1 MKLILASKSPR
12 RRQILGEMGYTFE
25 VLVAECDESYAH
37 TLSPREGVELLAQRK
52 GAAVADAYGL
62 TQDVNSVILS
72 SDTLV
77 DLDGVALGKPV
88 DEEDAFRM
96 LRSLSGNTHSV
107 FTGVAVL
114 GSEGLDLRSEE
125 SRVTFREMSDEEI
138 RGYIATGEPMDKAGA
153 YGVQGRGA
161 VFVEHLD
168 GDFFNVMG
176 LPLCTLAQMLKQQGV
191 KVF

>member
-1 MKLILASKSPR
+1 M
-12 RRQILGEMGYTFE
+12 
-25 VLVAECDESYAH
+25 
-37 TLSPREGVELLAQRK
+37 
-52 GAAVADAYGL
+52 
-62 TQDVNSVILS
+62 
-72 SDTLV
+72 

-114 GSEGLDLRSEE
+114 GSGGLDLRSEE

>member
-1 MKLILASKSPR
+1 MMELVLASASPR
-12 RRQILGEMGYTFE
+12 RLELMNMLGFE
-25 VLVAECDESYAH
+25 DLTVL
-37 TLSPREGVELLAQRK
+37 P
-52 GAAVADAYGL
+52 AVGEE
-62 TQDVNSVILS
+62 N
-72 SDTLV
+72 V
-77 DLDGVALGKPV
+77 DLSQPPHEIVRQLAMNKAVEVSLRCEGHPLIVAADTIVWYNNKVYGKPV

-114 GSEGLDLRSEE
+114 GSGGLDLRSEE

>member
-1 MKLILASKSPR
+1 MFDRIRIILASGSPR
-12 RRQILGEMGYTFE
+12 RT
-25 VLVAECDESYAH
+25 
-37 TLSPREGVELLAQRK
+37 ELLSTAGIRHEVIVSGAEEDVREKDPGKLVEELSVRK
-52 GAAVADAYGL
+52 AEAVFRTLDDDPVIVIGADTVVA
-62 TQDVNSVILS
+62 
-72 SDTLV
+72 
-77 DLDGVALGKPV
+77 LDGEILGKPA

-107 FTGVAVL
+107 FTGVAVFRD
-114 GSEGLDLRSEE
+114 GELDLRSEE
-125 SRVTFREMSDEEI
+125 SRVTFRELSDEEI

-153 YGVQGRGA
+153 YGVQGKGA

-191 KVF
+191 EVF

>member
-1 MKLILASKSPR
+1 M
-12 RRQILGEMGYTFE
+12 Y
-25 VLVAECDESYAH
+25 
-37 TLSPREGVELLAQRK
+37 
-52 GAAVADAYGL
+52 L
-62 TQDVNSVILS
+62 TQPPHEIVRQLAMNKAVEVSLRCEGHPLIVAA
-72 SDTLV
+72 DTIV
-77 DLDGVALGKPV
+77 WYNNKVYGKPV

-114 GSEGLDLRSEE
+114 GSGGLDLRSEE

>member
-1 MKLILASKSPR
+1 MMQIVLASASPR
-12 RRQILGEMGYTFE
+12 RRELVEMLGFRDLVILPAVGEEY
-25 VLVAECDESYAH
+25 VD
-37 TLSPREGVELLAQRK
+37 
-52 GAAVADAYGL
+52 L
-62 TQDVNSVILS
+62 TQPPHEIVRQLAMNKAVEVSLKCEGHPLIVAA
-72 SDTLV
+72 DTIV
-77 DLDGVALGKPV
+77 WYNNKVYGKPE

-96 LRSLSGNTHSV
+96 LRSLSGHTHSV

-114 GSEGLDLRSEE
+114 HNGQMDLRSDE

-153 YGVQGRGA
+153 YGAQGKGA

-191 KVF
+191 EVF

>member
-1 MKLILASKSPR
+1 MMQIVLASASPR
-12 RRQILGEMGYTFE
+12 RRELMEMLGFRDLVILPALGEE
-25 VLVAECDESYAH
+25 HVD
-37 TLSPREGVELLAQRK
+37 
-52 GAAVADAYGL
+52 L
-62 TQDVNSVILS
+62 TQPPHEIVRQLAMNKAVEVSLKCEGHPLIVAA
-72 SDTLV
+72 DTIV
-77 DLDGVALGKPV
+77 WYNNKVYGKPEN
-88 DEEDAFRM
+88 EEDAFRM
-96 LRSLSGNTHSV
+96 LRSLSGHTHSV

-114 GSEGLDLRSEE
+114 HNGQMDLRSDE

-153 YGVQGRGA
+153 YGAQGKGA

-191 KVF
+191 EVF

>member
-1 MKLILASKSPR
+1 MMQIVLASASPR
-12 RRQILGEMGYTFE
+12 RRELMEMLGFRDLVILPAAGEE
-25 VLVAECDESYAH
+25 HVD
-37 TLSPREGVELLAQRK
+37 
-52 GAAVADAYGL
+52 L
-62 TQDVNSVILS
+62 TQPPHEIVRQLAMNKAVEVSLKCEGHPLIVAA
-72 SDTLV
+72 DTIV
-77 DLDGVALGKPV
+77 WYNNKVYGKPEN
-88 DEEDAFRM
+88 EEDAFRM
-96 LRSLSGNTHSV
+96 LRSLSGHTHSV

-114 GSEGLDLRSEE
+114 HNGQMDLRSDE

-153 YGVQGRGA
+153 YGAQGKGA

-191 KVF
+191 EVF